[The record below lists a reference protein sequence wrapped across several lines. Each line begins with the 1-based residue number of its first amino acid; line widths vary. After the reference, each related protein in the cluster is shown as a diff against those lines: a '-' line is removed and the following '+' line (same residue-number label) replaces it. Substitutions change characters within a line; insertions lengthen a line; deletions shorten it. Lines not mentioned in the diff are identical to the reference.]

1 MKDFIL
7 TCCSTVD
14 LDLEFF
20 KKTGIPF
27 IAYSFNL
34 DGVEYAD
41 DYGIS
46 ISNEEFYNRIK
57 NGAEPVTSQVNSERF
72 IEFWEP
78 YLQEGKDIL
87 HLAMSSGITGSYN
100 SACLAKRYL
109 DEKYPENKVYL
120 VDTLAASSGYG
131 MLVQSAYD
139 LKQEGKS
146 VEECFQ
152 WIEENKLNLH
162 HWFFASDLT
171 SFRRGG
177 RISSTSFFLGKL
189 LKICPLMNVDFNG
202 KLIPRKKIRTKEKAI
217 VEIVETM
224 IENVNNGL
232 AYNGYCYICNSACF
246 EDAIKVKKLVEE
258 KFVNLKDK
266 VKIFNI
272 GTVIGSHTGVG
283 TVALFYY
290 GKKRVD

>member
-14 LDLEFF
+14 LNLEFF
-20 KKTGIPF
+20 KTTHIPF

-41 DYGIS
+41 DYGKS
-46 ISNEEFYNRIK
+46 ISNEEFYKRVK
-57 NGAEPVTSQVNSERF
+57 EGATPQTSQVNSERF

-78 YLQEGKDIL
+78 YLQEGKDVL

-109 DEKYPENKVYL
+109 DEKYPDNKVYL
-120 VDTLAASSGYG
+120 VDTLAGSSGYG
-131 MLVQSAYD
+131 MLVQSVYD
-139 LKQEGKS
+139 LKAQGKNIH
-146 VEECFQ
+146 ECYN
-152 WIEENKLNLH
+152 WAEENKLNLH

-171 SFRRGG
+171 SFKRGG
-177 RISSTSFFLGKL
+177 RISSTSFFVGKL
-189 LKICPLMNVDFNG
+189 LKICPLMNVDYNG
-202 KLIPRKKIRTKEKAI
+202 KLIPRRKIRTKEKAI

-224 IENVNNGL
+224 VENANNGL
-232 AYNGYCYICNSACF
+232 DYDGYCYICNSACL
-246 EDAIKVKKLVEE
+246 EDATKVKNLVEE
-258 KFVNLKDK
+258 KFTNLKGK

-272 GTVIGSHTGVG
+272 GTVIGSHTGIG
-283 TVALFYY
+283 TVALFFY
-290 GKKRVD
+290 GKKRID